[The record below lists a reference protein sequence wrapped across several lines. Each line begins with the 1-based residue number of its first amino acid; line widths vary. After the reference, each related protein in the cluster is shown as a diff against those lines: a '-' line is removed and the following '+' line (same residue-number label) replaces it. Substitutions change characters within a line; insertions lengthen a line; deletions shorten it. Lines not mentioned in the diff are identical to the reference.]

1 MTVYTDL
8 LTFYCSATEILTR
21 QATVLALLSA
31 QLNERL
37 PPLVENYV
45 NDSKL
50 LNQHI
55 KNATDAILS
64 DIKEMLI
71 DEKGTFEYRLTS
83 G

>member
-1 MTVYTDL
+1 
-8 LTFYCSATEILTR
+8 
-21 QATVLALLSA
+21 
-31 QLNERL
+31 
-37 PPLVENYV
+37 VENYV

>member
-1 MTVYTDL
+1 M
-8 LTFYCSATEILTR
+8 
-21 QATVLALLSA
+21 LALLSE

-37 PPLVENYV
+37 PPLMDNYV

-64 DIKEMLI
+64 NIKEMLI
-71 DEKGTFEYRLTS
+71 DEKGTLKYWSIS
-83 G
+83 GQSVTAFTNTLRK